1 MNDERAPESEERS
14 WLDRLTHFISG
25 EPQNKS
31 DLEGVL
37 SLAQEHEII
46 DEDARK
52 IMEGALSVSDMQV
65 RDIMIPRAQMVVIDS
80 DQSLQEA
87 LPKILQ
93 SGRSRYPVIGE
104 GIDDVIGI
112 LLAKDLLPL
121 IQADRDVPSIS
132 TLMRPVTAVPESKRL
147 NVLLREFRQNRNH
160 MAIVID
166 EYGGIAGLITIED
179 VLEEIVGEIEDETDV
194 DEGQLIRPI
203 NDDSFLVEALTPI
216 EDFNEY
222 FGTGFSDEEFDTIG
236 GLVINAFGQL
246 PTRNQTIRLDQFEFK
261 VIHADERRADASA
274 RDPRHHRIKGVIR
287 SNAPR
292 WGLAFAAGC
301 VFALGLAPYNLWP
314 AIPLSAGLLFTLL
327 RDSPSATPWRTGLA
341 YGLGFFGVG
350 VSWSMSASMYG
361 PTPAAVAILLTA
373 VFCGGL
379 ALLHGFQASL
389 FYLLGSRH
397 LSWRLIQFASIWVLF
412 EWLQADFPDGL
423 SWAYA
428 GYSALD
434 SLLHGWIPVIGIYGC
449 SWLVV
454 SLAAPG

>member
-1 MNDERAPESEERS
+1 MPESEERS

-25 EPQNKS
+25 EPQNKT

-37 SLAQEHEII
+37 SLAEEHEII

-80 DQSLQEA
+80 DQPLQEA

-93 SGRSRYPVIGE
+93 SGHSRYPVIGE

-121 IQADRDVPSIS
+121 IQADSDVPSIS
-132 TLMRPVTAVPESKRL
+132 SLMRPVTAVPESKRL

-203 NDDSFLVEALTPI
+203 NDNSFLIEALTPI
-216 EDFNEY
+216 EDFNGY
-222 FGTGFSDEEFDTIG
+222 FGTAFSDEEFDTIG

-246 PTRNQTIRLDQFEFK
+246 PTRNQTIRLDT
-261 VIHADERRADASA
+261 
-274 RDPRHHRIKGVIR
+274 
-287 SNAPR
+287 
-292 WGLAFAAGC
+292 L
-301 VFALGLAPYNLWP
+301 NL
-314 AIPLSAGLLFTLL
+314 
-327 RDSPSATPWRTGLA
+327 R
-341 YGLGFFGVG
+341 
-350 VSWSMSASMYG
+350 
-361 PTPAAVAILLTA
+361 
-373 VFCGGL
+373 
-379 ALLHGFQASL
+379 
-389 FYLLGSRH
+389 
-397 LSWRLIQFASIWVLF
+397 
-412 EWLQADFPDGL
+412 
-423 SWAYA
+423 
-428 GYSALD
+428 
-434 SLLHGWIPVIGIYGC
+434 
-449 SWLVV
+449 
-454 SLAAPG
+454 